1 MMNELLNQH
10 ESIKKNAGLFN
21 AKNIIAISVLILLIL
36 LIGFGAFYVR
46 YTWLESK
53 NITTKVV
60 LKEAHAIEVSLNGET
75 LKQLH
80 GVTADNNTQVYK
92 DLKMKLMALVDLY
105 SEARFIYFY
114 TRVNGKLFFMVDSEP
129 PQSKDCSPA
138 GQEYSE
144 EDPEARIPFDTGES
158 IISKPSTDRWG
169 TWVSVLVPIKNPE
182 TGEVFAVL
190 GMDYPANKWLNE
202 AKRAVAES
210 SIIVIAFI
218 LLLVA
223 LYVILKKNM
232 SLNIHNFECEIT
244 NKHMLAL
251 VAAADQID
259 DVIAVKDLDLR
270 VISGNKAF
278 VDVSGKSSV
287 SDLIG
292 RTDAEIYGISP
303 DVEPVKT
310 YMNDERHAQSLSAG
324 DYILRE
330 ENLILPDGQIRVI
343 LTKKFP
349 VYNINNKLIF
359 TGSISRDITERK
371 KAEVDLQ
378 NSKELAEAASVAKS
392 DFLSNMSHEI
402 RTPLNGVI
410 GFTELLRSTPLNKTQ
425 KEYLENAI
433 VSANSLLGVISDI
446 LDFSKIEAGK
456 LDLELVK
463 TDMVQLMESATDII
477 KVHAASKKI
486 ELLLSIQPDMP
497 RFALVDP
504 IRLKQI
510 LVNLMSN
517 AVKFTHTGE
526 VELNLSFEKKDE
538 KTGLFTLA
546 VRDTG
551 IGVKYLDRDKLFK
564 AFSQADTSTTRRYGG
579 TGLGLIISNSLAHK
593 MGSSIQFESEYGK
606 GSKFFFKIEASYEN
620 AEEVNLKHSKLIKR
634 VLVIDDNTNNRMILE
649 HTFKY
654 WGIDFV
660 GCDGGLAAIEVLNTA
675 ERFDLII
682 VDYHMPDIDGIETIK
697 RIRQDSRFSVE
708 KQAVIMLHSSSDDI
722 AIHDA
727 ARDLNIQFSL
737 TKPVKSDELYR
748 LIQNIE
754 FHPEVDNELSNQQT
768 LNVVDVS
775 SQLDSEIKIL
785 IAEDNKMN
793 MIVISKMLRNILPN
807 VALFEADNGE
817 EALIALNNVV
827 PDLILMDVQ
836 MPVMDGVEAT
846 KKIRSNADHPAAKVL
861 IVALTAGV
869 SKEEKEN
876 CYNVGMNYFLSKP
889 IDKDLLYEMIVKY
902 LDGTITLNEA
912 SVKDESIGIIHFDRD
927 KMNSKF
933 GNDAVVLKNLLAES
947 VIEFSKYIEE
957 IQQAILVD
965 GKLQI
970 KTTAHTLKGSAY
982 NMEFVQLGNLA
993 FEVEKNVENPD
1004 ALKVLA
1010 TSLVAEW
1017 VIVLALIS

>member
-1 MMNELLNQH
+1 MINELLNQQNN
-10 ESIKKNAGLFN
+10 IKKNAVLFN
-21 AKNIIAISVLILLIL
+21 AKNMIALYVLILFICV
-36 LIGFGAFYVR
+36 GAFYVR

-53 NITTKVV
+53 NRTTKNV
-60 LKEAHAIEVSLNGET
+60 LKEAHAIEVSLNGEM
-75 LKQLH
+75 LNKLH
-80 GVTADNNTQVYK
+80 GVAGDNNTEAYK
-92 DLKMKLMALVDLY
+92 DLKAKLIALVDVY

-114 TRVNGKLFFMVDSEP
+114 TRVDGKLFFMVDSEP
-129 PQSKDCSPA
+129 TQSKDYSPA

-144 EDPEARIPFDTGES
+144 EDPEARIPFDTGKS
-158 IISKPSTDRWG
+158 IITEPTADRWG
-169 TWVSVLVPIKNPE
+169 TWVSVLVPVKNPE
-182 TGEVFAVL
+182 TGKVVAVL
-190 GMDYPANKWLNE
+190 GIDYPANKWLNE
-202 AKRAVAES
+202 AKIAVIES

-218 LLLVA
+218 LLLIA
-223 LYVILKKNM
+223 LYIILKKNY
-232 SLNIHNFECEIT
+232 SLHIHNLEREIT

-251 VAAADQID
+251 IAAADQID
-259 DVIAVKDLDLR
+259 DVIAVKDLELR
-270 VISGNKAF
+270 VVSGNRAF
-278 VDVSGKSSV
+278 VDVAGKKYV

-292 RTDAEIYGISP
+292 RTDAEIFGVSP

-310 YMNDERHAQSLSAG
+310 YMSDERHAQTLKLG
-324 DYILRE
+324 DYIVRE
-330 ENLILPDGQIRVI
+330 ENLILPNGNTRVM

-349 VYNINNKLIF
+349 VYNANNELTF

-371 KAEVDLQ
+371 KAEVDLK

-477 KVHAASKKI
+477 KVHAATKKI

-517 AVKFTHTGE
+517 AVKFTHAGE
-526 VELNLSFEKKDE
+526 VELKLSFEKKDE
-538 KTGLFTLA
+538 KTGFFTLS

-551 IGVKYLDRDKLFK
+551 IGVKDTDRDKLFK

-593 MGSSIQFESEYGK
+593 MGSRIQFESVYGK
-606 GSKFFFKIEASYEN
+606 GSKFFFTVETSYET
-620 AEEVNLKHSKLIKR
+620 AEEANLKHSKLIKR
-634 VLVIDDNTNNRMILE
+634 VLVIDDNANNRMILE
-649 HTFKY
+649 HTFKH

-682 VDYHMPDIDGIETIK
+682 VDYHMPDIDGVETIK
-697 RIRQDSRFSVE
+697 RIRMDHRFSAE

-722 AIHDA
+722 AIHNA

-737 TKPVKSDELYR
+737 TKPVKSDELYCF
-748 LIQNIE
+748 LQNIE
-754 FHPEVDNELSNQQT
+754 TQPEVDNKLSNSPI

-775 SQLDSEIKIL
+775 PQLNSEIKIL

-793 MIVISKMLRNILPN
+793 MIVISKMLKNILPN
-807 VALFEADNGE
+807 VELFEAGNGE
-817 EALIALNNVV
+817 EALIVLNNIV
-827 PDLILMDVQ
+827 PDLVLMDVQ

-846 KKIRSNADHPAAKVL
+846 KKIRANANHPAAKVL

-869 SKEEKEN
+869 SKEEKKN
-876 CYNVGMNYFLSKP
+876 CYNAGMNYFLSKP

-902 LDGTITLNEA
+902 FDGTITLNEDSA
-912 SVKDESIGIIHFDRD
+912 KDEAIDIIHFDRD
-927 KMNSKF
+927 KMSLKF
-933 GNDAVVLKNLLAES
+933 GNEAGMLQDLLEES
-947 VIEFSKYIEE
+947 VVEFPKYIEE
-957 IQQAILVD
+957 VQLAISLDV
-965 GKLQI
+965 KSKI
-970 KTTAHTLKGSAY
+970 KSTAHTLKGSAY
-982 NMEFVQLGNLA
+982 NMEFLQLGDLA
-993 FEVEKNVENPD
+993 FEVEKNIENPD
-1004 ALKVLA
+1004 TLKVLA

-1017 VIVLALIS
+1017 AIVLTLIT

>member
-1 MMNELLNQH
+1 MINELLNQQN
-10 ESIKKNAGLFN
+10 SIKKNAVFFKT
-21 AKNIIAISVLILLIL
+21 KNIIAIYILILFIV
-36 LIGFGAFYVR
+36 FGAFYVR
-46 YTWLESK
+46 YTWVESK
-53 NITTKVV
+53 NRTTKDV
-60 LKEAHAIEVSLNGET
+60 LKEAHAIEVLLNGEA
-75 LKQLH
+75 LSQLH
-80 GVTADNNTQVYK
+80 GVPTDNNTQTYK
-92 DLKMKLMALVDLY
+92 DLKTKLMALVNVY
-105 SEARFIYFY
+105 HEARFIYFY
-114 TRVNGKLFFMVDSEP
+114 TKVDGKLFFMVDSEP
-129 PQSKDCSPA
+129 TQSKDCSPA
-138 GQEYSE
+138 GQEYTE
-144 EDPEARIPFDTGES
+144 EDPEARIPFDSGQSFIT
-158 IISKPSTDRWG
+158 KPTTDRWG
-169 TWVSVLVPIKNPE
+169 TWVSVLMPIKNPE
-182 TGEVFAVL
+182 TGKVFAVL
-190 GMDYPANKWLNE
+190 GIDYPADKWLNE
-202 AKRAVAES
+202 AKHAVAES
-210 SIIVIAFI
+210 SIVVFAFI
-218 LLLVA
+218 LLLMA
-223 LYVILKKNM
+223 MYIILKKNS
-232 SLNIHNFECEIT
+232 SLNIHNMEREIAD
-244 NKHMLAL
+244 KHMLAL

-259 DVIAVKDLDLR
+259 DVIAVKDLELR

-278 VDVSGKSSV
+278 VDVAGKSSM

-303 DVEPVKT
+303 DIEPVKT
-310 YMNDERHAQSLSAG
+310 YMDDERHAQTLSAG

-330 ENLILPDGQIRVI
+330 ENLILPDGQIRII

-349 VYNINNKLIF
+349 VYNANNKLIF

-371 KAEVDLQ
+371 KAEVDLK

-410 GFTELLRSTPLNKTQ
+410 GFTELLRSTPLDKTQ

-456 LDLELVK
+456 LDLELIK

-477 KVHAASKKI
+477 KVHAANKKI

-517 AVKFTHTGE
+517 AVKFTHDGE
-526 VELNLSFEKKDE
+526 VELSLSFEKQDE
-538 KTGLFTLA
+538 KIGFFTLA

-551 IGVKYLDRDKLFK
+551 IGVKDTDRDKLFK

-593 MGSSIQFESEYGK
+593 MGSRIQFESEFGK
-606 GSKFFFKIEASYEN
+606 GSKFFFTVETSYETAEN
-620 AEEVNLKHSKLIKR
+620 ANLKQSKLIKR
-634 VLVIDDNTNNRMILE
+634 VLVIDDNANNRMILE
-649 HTFKY
+649 HTFKH

-697 RIRQDSRFSVE
+697 RVRQDSRFSAE
-708 KQAVIMLHSSSDDI
+708 KQSVIMLHSSSDDI

-727 ARDLNIQFSL
+727 ARELNIQFSL

-748 LIQNIE
+748 LLQNIE
-754 FHPEVDNELSNQQT
+754 FQPEVDNSTVLNSVT
-768 LNVVDVS
+768 SNVVAVNP
-775 SQLDSEIKIL
+775 QLDSEVKIL

-793 MIVISKMLRNILPN
+793 MIVISKMLKNILPN
-807 VALFEADNGE
+807 VKVFEAGNGE
-817 EALIALNNVV
+817 EALSALNDVV
-827 PDLILMDVQ
+827 PDLVLMDVQ
-836 MPVMDGVEAT
+836 MPVMGGVEAT
-846 KKIRSNADHPAAKVL
+846 KRIRANTTHPAAKVL

-876 CYNVGMNYFLSKP
+876 CYNAGMNYFLSKP

-902 LDGTITLNEA
+902 LDGTITLNENSENNEA
-912 SVKDESIGIIHFDRD
+912 VGVIHFDKD
-927 KMNSKF
+927 KMNSKL
-933 GNDAVVLKNLLAES
+933 GNDDDVLKSLLSES
-947 VIEFSKYIEE
+947 VIEFPKYIDE
-957 IQQAILVD
+957 IQWAISAD
-965 GKLQI
+965 DKLQI
-970 KTTAHTLKGSAY
+970 KSTAHTLKGSAY

-993 FEVEKNVENPD
+993 LEVEQNAENHEV
-1004 ALKVLA
+1004 LKAMV
-1010 TSLVAEW
+1010 TSLVVEW
-1017 VIVLALIS
+1017 AVVFALIS

>member
-1 MMNELLNQH
+1 MINELLNQQN
-10 ESIKKNAGLFN
+10 SIKKNASLFN
-21 AKNIIAISVLILLIL
+21 VRNVIAMSVLILLIC
-36 LIGFGAFYVR
+36 FGAFYVR

-53 NITTKVV
+53 NKTTKDV
-60 LKEAHAIEVSLNGET
+60 LKEAHAIEVSLNGEA
-75 LKQLH
+75 LSQLH
-80 GVTADNNTQVYK
+80 GVPADNNTQMYK
-92 DLKMKLMALVDLY
+92 ELKTKLMAFVNVY
-105 SEARFIYFY
+105 NEARFIYFY
-114 TRVNGKLFFMVDSEP
+114 TKMDGKLFFMVDSEP
-129 PQSKDCSPA
+129 SQSKDCSPA
-138 GQEYSE
+138 GQEYTE
-144 EDPEARIPFDTGES
+144 EDPEARIPFDSGKS
-158 IISKPSTDRWG
+158 IITKPATDRWG
-169 TWVSVLVPIKNPE
+169 TWVSVLVPMKNPE

-190 GMDYPANKWLNE
+190 GIDYPADKWLSE
-202 AKRAVAES
+202 AKRAVTES
-210 SIIVIAFI
+210 SVIVIAFL

-223 LYVILKKNM
+223 MYIILKKNS
-232 SLNIHNFECEIT
+232 SLNIHNMEREIT
-244 NKHMLAL
+244 DKHMLAL

-259 DVIAVKDLDLR
+259 DVIAVKDLDMR

-278 VDVSGKSSV
+278 VDVAGKASMA
-287 SDLIG
+287 DLIG
-292 RTDAEIYGISP
+292 RTDAEIFGISP

-310 YMNDERHAQSLSAG
+310 YMTDERHAQTLSLG
-324 DYILRE
+324 EYIVRE
-330 ENLILPDGQIRVI
+330 ENLILPDGSIQIM

-349 VYNINNKLIF
+349 VYNTDNKLIF
-359 TGSISRDITERK
+359 TGSISRDITARK
-371 KAEVDLQ
+371 KAEVDLK

-410 GFTELLRSTPLNKTQ
+410 GFTELLRSTPLNNTQ

-456 LDLELVK
+456 LDLELIK

-477 KVHAASKKI
+477 KVHAANKKI

-517 AVKFTHTGE
+517 AVKFTHNGE
-526 VELNLSFEKKDE
+526 VELRLSFEKKDE
-538 KTGLFTLA
+538 KTGFFTLS

-551 IGVKYLDRDKLFK
+551 IGVKDTDRDKLFK

-593 MGSSIQFESEYGK
+593 MGSRIQFESEFGE
-606 GSKFFFKIEASYEN
+606 GSKFFFTVETSYET
-620 AEEVNLKHSKLIKR
+620 AEDASLKQSKLIKR
-634 VLVIDDNTNNRMILE
+634 VLVIDDNANNRMILE
-649 HTFKY
+649 HTFKH

-682 VDYHMPDIDGIETIK
+682 VDYHMPDIDGIETI
-697 RIRQDSRFSVE
+697 RRVRQDSRFSPE

-737 TKPVKSDELYR
+737 TKPVKSDELYCF
-748 LIQNIE
+748 LQNIE
-754 FHPEVDNELSNQQT
+754 EQPEVDSKLPNSQTINMAELTPQ
-768 LNVVDVS
+768 LN
-775 SQLDSEIKIL
+775 SEIKIL

-793 MIVISKMLRNILPN
+793 MIVISKMLKNILPN
-807 VALFEADNGE
+807 VKLFEAGNGD
-817 EALIALNNVV
+817 EALSALNDVV
-827 PDLILMDVQ
+827 PDLVLMDVQ

-846 KKIRSNADHPAAKVL
+846 KRIRANTTHPSAKVL

-869 SKEEKEN
+869 SREEKDN
-876 CYNVGMNYFLSKP
+876 CYNAGMNYFLSKP

-902 LDGTITLNEA
+902 LDGTITLNENLENKEA
-912 SVKDESIGIIHFDRD
+912 VGMIHFDRD
-927 KMNSKF
+927 KMNSKI
-933 GNDAVVLKNLLAES
+933 GNDDDVLKSLLSES
-947 VIEFSKYIEE
+947 VIEFPKYLDE
-957 IQQAILVD
+957 IQRAISAD
-965 GKLQI
+965 DKLQI
-970 KTTAHTLKGSAY
+970 KAAAHTLKGSAY
-982 NMEFVQLGNLA
+982 NMEFMQLGNLA
-993 FEVEKNVENPD
+993 LEVEQNAENHEV
-1004 ALKVLA
+1004 LKALA
-1010 TSLVAEW
+1010 TSLIIEW
-1017 VIVLALIS
+1017 AVVLALIS

>member
-1 MMNELLNQH
+1 MIDELLNQQN
-10 ESIKKNAGLFN
+10 SIKNNAVFFKT
-21 AKNIIAISVLILLIL
+21 KNIITLCILILFIV
-36 LIGFGAFYVR
+36 FGAFYVR
-46 YTWLESK
+46 YTWVESK
-53 NITTKVV
+53 NGTTRNV

-75 LKQLH
+75 LSQLR
-80 GVTADNNTQVYK
+80 GVPSDNNTQTYK
-92 DLKMKLMALVDLY
+92 DMKTKLMALVNIY
-105 SEARFIYFY
+105 NEARFIYFY
-114 TRVNGKLFFMVDSEP
+114 TMVDGKLFFMVDSEP
-129 PQSKDCSPA
+129 TQSKDCSPA
-138 GQEYSE
+138 GQEYTE
-144 EDPEARIPFDTGES
+144 EDPEVRIPFES
-158 IISKPSTDRWG
+158 GKSLITKPATDRWG

-190 GMDYPANKWLNE
+190 GVDYPANKWLND

-210 SIIVIAFI
+210 SIVVLAFI
-218 LLLVA
+218 LLLIA
-223 LYVILKKNM
+223 MYVILKKN
-232 SLNIHNFECEIT
+232 SNLNIHNLEREIT

-270 VISGNKAF
+270 VVSGNKAF
-278 VDVSGKSSV
+278 VDVAGKSSM

-292 RTDAEIYGISP
+292 RTDAEIFGISP
-303 DVEPVKT
+303 DVEPVRT
-310 YMNDERHAQSLSAG
+310 YMSDERHAQTLHLG
-324 DYILRE
+324 DYIVRE
-330 ENLILPDGQIRVI
+330 ENLILPDGKTII
-343 LTKKFP
+343 MLTKKFP
-349 VYNINNKLIF
+349 VYNTDNKLIF
-359 TGSISRDITERK
+359 TGSISRDITARK
-371 KAEVDLQ
+371 KAEVELK

-410 GFTELLRSTPLNKTQ
+410 GFTELLRSTPLNNTQ

-456 LDLELVK
+456 LDLELIK

-477 KVHAASKKI
+477 KVHAANKKI

-517 AVKFTHTGE
+517 AVKFTHHGE
-526 VELNLSFEKKDE
+526 VELRLSFEKKDE
-538 KTGLFTLA
+538 KTGFFTLA

-551 IGVKYLDRDKLFK
+551 IGVKDTDRDKLFK

-579 TGLGLIISNSLAHK
+579 TGLGLIISNSLAQK
-593 MGSSIQFESEYGK
+593 MGSRIQFESDFGK
-606 GSKFFFKIEASYEN
+606 GSKFFFTVETSYEK
-620 AEEVNLKHSKLIKR
+620 AEDANLKQAKSIKR
-634 VLVIDDNTNNRMILE
+634 VLVIDDNSNNRMILE
-649 HTFKY
+649 HTFKH

-682 VDYHMPDIDGIETIK
+682 VDYHMPDIDGIETI
-697 RIRQDSRFSVE
+697 RRVRQDSRFSPE

-737 TKPVKSDELYR
+737 TKPVKSDELHR
-748 LIQNIE
+748 LLKNIE
-754 FHPEVDNELSNQQT
+754 FQPEVDTKVPNLQT
-768 LNVVDVS
+768 TTQMVDVLP
-775 SQLDSEIKIL
+775 QLTSEIKIL

-793 MIVISKMLRNILPN
+793 MIVISKMLKNILPN
-807 VALFEADNGE
+807 VKLFEAGNGE
-817 EALIALNNVV
+817 EALIALNDVV
-827 PDLILMDVQ
+827 PDLVLMDVQ

-846 KKIRSNADHPAAKVL
+846 KRIRANTVHPAAKVL

-876 CYNVGMNYFLSKP
+876 CYNAGMNYFLSKP

-902 LDGTITLNEA
+902 LDGTITLNEN
-912 SVKDESIGIIHFDRD
+912 SVKDESVGIIHFDRD
-927 KMNSKF
+927 KMNSKI
-933 GNDAVVLKNLLAES
+933 GNDDDVMKSLLSES
-947 VIEFSKYIEE
+947 VIEFPKYLDE
-957 IQQAILVD
+957 IQRAISAD
-965 GKLQI
+965 DKPQI
-970 KTTAHTLKGSAY
+970 KATAHTLKGSAY
-982 NMEFVQLGNLA
+982 NMEFMRLGNLA
-993 FEVEKNVENPD
+993 LEVEQNADNHQV
-1004 ALKVLA
+1004 LKILT
-1010 TSLVAEW
+1010 TSLKIEW
-1017 VIVLALIS
+1017 AVVLALIS

>member
-1 MMNELLNQH
+1 MINELLSQH

-21 AKNIIAISVLILLIL
+21 TRNVIAISVLIL

-53 NITTKVV
+53 NKTTKNV

-75 LKQLH
+75 LKKLH
-80 GVTADNNTQVYK
+80 GLSTDNNTPAYK
-92 DLKMKLMALVDLY
+92 DLKTKLMALVNVY
-105 SEARFIYFY
+105 HEARFIYFY
-114 TRVNGKLFFMVDSEP
+114 TKVDGKLFFMVDSEP
-129 PQSKDCSPA
+129 SQSKDCSPA
-138 GQEYSE
+138 GQEYTE
-144 EDPEARIPFDTGES
+144 EDPEARIPFDSGKSLIT
-158 IISKPSTDRWG
+158 KPATDRWG
-169 TWVSVLVPIKNPE
+169 TWVSVLVPMKNPE

-190 GMDYPANKWLNE
+190 GIDYPANKWLND

-210 SIIVIAFI
+210 SVIVISF
-218 LLLVA
+218 LLLLFA
-223 LYVILKKNM
+223 LYIISKKNL
-232 SLNIHNFECEIT
+232 SLNIHNQEREIN
-244 NKHMLAL
+244 NKHILAL

-259 DVIAVKDLDLR
+259 DVIAVKDLELK

-278 VDVSGKSSV
+278 VDVAGKTSIA
-287 SDLIG
+287 DLLG
-292 RTDAEIYGISP
+292 KTDAEIFGISP
-303 DVEPVKT
+303 DVEPVRT
-310 YMNDERHAQSLSAG
+310 YMSDERHAQTLSLG
-324 DYILRE
+324 EYIVRE
-330 ENLILPDGQIRVI
+330 ENLILPDGSIQIM

-349 VYNINNKLIF
+349 VYNTDNKLIF
-359 TGSISRDITERK
+359 TGSISRDITARK
-371 KAEVDLQ
+371 KAEVELQ
-378 NSKELAEAASVAKS
+378 NSKELAEAASIAKS

-477 KVHAASKKI
+477 KVHAANKKI

-517 AVKFTHTGE
+517 AVKFTHHGE
-526 VELNLSFEKKDE
+526 VELRLSFEKKDE
-538 KTGLFTLA
+538 KTGFFTLA

-551 IGVKYLDRDKLFK
+551 IGVKDTDRDKLFK

-593 MGSSIQFESEYGK
+593 MGSRIQFESEYGK
-606 GSKFFFKIEASYEN
+606 GSKFFFTLETSYET
-620 AEEVNLKHSKLIKR
+620 AEEANLKHSKLIKR
-634 VLVIDDNTNNRMILE
+634 VLVIDDNDNNRMILE
-649 HTFKY
+649 HTFKH
-654 WGIDFV
+654 WGIEFV
-660 GCDGGLAAIEVLNTA
+660 GCDGGLAAIEVLDTA
-675 ERFDLII
+675 KHFDLII
-682 VDYHMPDIDGIETIK
+682 VDYHMPDIDGVETI
-697 RIRQDSRFSVE
+697 RRVRQDSRFSPE

-737 TKPVKSDELYR
+737 TKPVKSDELYCF
-748 LIQNIE
+748 LQNIE
-754 FHPEVDNELSNQQT
+754 EQPEVDNKLSNSQT
-768 LNVVDVS
+768 INMAELTPQLN
-775 SQLDSEIKIL
+775 SEIKIL

-793 MIVISKMLRNILPN
+793 MIVISKMLKNILPN
-807 VALFEADNGE
+807 AKLFEAGNGE
-817 EALIALNNVV
+817 EALAVLNDVV
-827 PDLILMDVQ
+827 PDLVLMDVQ

-846 KKIRSNADHPAAKVL
+846 KKIRANTTNPSAKVL

-869 SKEEKEN
+869 SREEKDN
-876 CYNVGMNYFLSKP
+876 CYNAGMNYFLSKP

-902 LDGTITLNEA
+902 LDGTITLNDNLGNKET
-912 SVKDESIGIIHFDRD
+912 VGVIHFDRD
-927 KMNSKF
+927 KMNSKI
-933 GNDAVVLKNLLAES
+933 GNDDDVLNSLLSES
-947 VIEFSKYIEE
+947 VIEFPKYIDE
-957 IQQAILVD
+957 IQRAISAED
-965 GKLQI
+965 KPQI
-970 KTTAHTLKGSAY
+970 KATAHTLKGSAY
-982 NMEFVQLGNLA
+982 NMEFMHLGNLA
-993 FEVEKNVENPD
+993 LEVEQNAENPETLK
-1004 ALKVLA
+1004 ALS
-1010 TSLVAEW
+1010 TSLIIEW
-1017 VIVLALIS
+1017 AVVLALIS

>member
-1 MMNELLNQH
+1 MINELLNQQK
-10 ESIKKNAGLFN
+10 SIKKNASLLN
-21 AKNIIAISVLILLIL
+21 SKNIIAISVLLL

-46 YTWLESK
+46 YTWQESK
-53 NITTKVV
+53 NRTTKDV
-60 LKEAHAIEVSLNGET
+60 LKEAHAIEVSLNGEA
-75 LKQLH
+75 LSQLH
-80 GVTADNNTQVYK
+80 GVPADNNKPAYK
-92 DLKMKLMALVDLY
+92 ELKTKLMALVGVY
-105 SEARFIYFY
+105 NESRFIYFY
-114 TRVNGKLFFMVDSEP
+114 TKVNGKLFFMVDSEP
-129 PQSKDCSPA
+129 IQSKDCSPA
-138 GQEYSE
+138 GQEYTE
-144 EDPEARIPFDTGES
+144 EDLEARIPFES
-158 IISKPSTDRWG
+158 GKSLITKPATDCWG
-169 TWVSVLVPIKNPE
+169 TWVSVFVPIKNPE

-190 GMDYPANKWLNE
+190 GIDYPANKWLNE
-202 AKRAVAES
+202 AKRAVTES
-210 SIIVIAFI
+210 SIVVFAF
-218 LLLVA
+218 LLLLMA
-223 LYVILKKNM
+223 MYIILKKNA
-232 SLNIHNFECEIT
+232 SLNIHNLEREIT
-244 NKHMLAL
+244 DKHMLAL

-278 VDVSGKSSV
+278 VDVAGKSSM

-292 RTDAEIYGISP
+292 RTDAEIFGISP

-310 YMNDERHAQSLSAG
+310 YMNDERHAQTLHSG
-324 DYILRE
+324 DYIVRE
-330 ENLILPDGQIRVI
+330 ENLILPDGQIQI
-343 LTKKFP
+343 MMTKKFP
-349 VYNINNKLIF
+349 VYNANNKLIF

-371 KAEVDLQ
+371 KAEVELL

-410 GFTELLRSTPLNKTQ
+410 GFTELLRSTPLNNTQ

-477 KVHAASKKI
+477 KVHAANKKI

-517 AVKFTHTGE
+517 AVKFTHNGE
-526 VELNLSFEKKDE
+526 VELRLSFERKDD
-538 KTGLFTLA
+538 KTGFFTLA

-551 IGVKYLDRDKLFK
+551 IGVKDTDRDKLFK

-593 MGSSIQFESEYGK
+593 MGSCIQFESEYGS
-606 GSKFFFKIEASYEN
+606 GSKFHFTVETLYET
-620 AEEVNLKHSKLIKR
+620 AESANLKQSKLIKR
-634 VLVIDDNTNNRMILE
+634 VLVIDDNANNRMILE
-649 HTFKY
+649 HTFKH

-675 ERFDLII
+675 NRFDLII

-697 RIRQDSRFSVE
+697 RIRMDSRFSAE
-708 KQAVIMLHSSSDDI
+708 KQSVIMLHSSSDDI

-727 ARDLNIQFSL
+727 ARELSIQFSL

-748 LIQNIE
+748 LLQNIE
-754 FHPEVDNELSNQQT
+754 YQPEVDNSTVLNPQTSN
-768 LNVVDVS
+768 VIAVDP
-775 SQLDSEIKIL
+775 QLDSEIKIL

-793 MIVISKMLRNILPN
+793 MIVISKMLKNILPN
-807 VALFEADNGE
+807 VKLFEAANGE
-817 EALIALNNVV
+817 EALGALNSIV
-827 PDLILMDVQ
+827 PDLVLMDVQ

-846 KKIRSNADHPAAKVL
+846 RKIRANVAHPTAKVL

-876 CYNVGMNYFLSKP
+876 CYRAGMNYFLSKP
-889 IDKDLLYEMIVKY
+889 IDKNLLYEMIIKY
-902 LDGTITLNEA
+902 FAGTITLNED
-912 SVKDESIGIIHFDRD
+912 SKQSKMLDIVHFDRD
-927 KMNSKF
+927 KMNSKL
-933 GNDAVVLKNLLAES
+933 GNDDDVLKTLLAES
-947 VIEFSKYIEE
+947 VIEFPKYIDE
-957 IQQAILVD
+957 IQQAITVY
-965 GKLQI
+965 GKPQI

-993 FEVEKNVENPD
+993 LEVEQNVENPD
-1004 ALKVLA
+1004 VLKALA
-1010 TSLVAEW
+1010 ISLVDEW
-1017 VIVLALIS
+1017 TIVSDLIS

>member
-1 MMNELLNQH
+1 MINELLNQQN
-10 ESIKKNAGLFN
+10 SIRKNAGFLN
-21 AKNIIAISVLILLIL
+21 IKNIIAISVLILLVC
-36 LIGFGAFYVR
+36 FGAFYVR

-53 NITTKVV
+53 NRTTKDV
-60 LKEAHAIEVSLNGET
+60 LKEAHAIEVSLNGKE
-75 LKQLH
+75 LAQLR
-80 GVTADNNTQVYK
+80 GVPADNNTQTYK
-92 DLKMKLMALVDLY
+92 DMKTKLMALINVY
-105 SEARFIYFY
+105 HEARFIYFY
-114 TRVNGKLFFMVDSEP
+114 TKVDGKLFFMVDSEP
-129 PQSKDCSPA
+129 TQSKDCSPA
-138 GQEYSE
+138 GQEYTE
-144 EDPEARIPFDTGES
+144 EDPEARIPFDSGQSLIT
-158 IISKPSTDRWG
+158 KPATDRWG

-190 GMDYPANKWLNE
+190 GIDYPADKWLNE

-218 LLLVA
+218 LLLMA
-223 LYVILKKNM
+223 MYIILKKNS
-232 SLNIHNFECEIT
+232 SLNIHNLEREIT

-278 VDVSGKSSV
+278 VDVAGKGSI
-287 SDLIG
+287 SDLTG
-292 RTDAEIYGISP
+292 RTDAEIFGISP
-303 DVEPVKT
+303 DVEPVRT
-310 YMNDERHAQSLSAG
+310 YMNDERHAQTLSSG
-324 DYILRE
+324 EYIVRE
-330 ENLILPDGQIRVI
+330 ENLILPDGAIQIM

-349 VYNINNKLIF
+349 VYNTDNKLIF
-359 TGSISRDITERK
+359 TGSISRDITARK
-371 KAEVDLQ
+371 KAEVELQ

-477 KVHAASKKI
+477 KVHAANKKI

-517 AVKFTHTGE
+517 AVKFTHNGE
-526 VELNLSFEKKDE
+526 VELRLSFEKKDE
-538 KTGLFTLA
+538 KTGFFTLA

-551 IGVKYLDRDKLFK
+551 IGVKDTDRDKLFK

-593 MGSSIQFESEYGK
+593 MGSRIQFESEFGK
-606 GSKFFFKIEASYEN
+606 GSKFFFTVETSYES
-620 AEEVNLKHSKLIKR
+620 AEDANQKQSKSIKR
-634 VLVIDDNTNNRMILE
+634 VLVIDDNDNNRMILE
-649 HTFKY
+649 HTFKH

-682 VDYHMPDIDGIETIK
+682 VDYHMPDIDGIETI
-697 RIRQDSRFSVE
+697 RRVRQDSRFSPE

-737 TKPVKSDELYR
+737 TKPVKSDELYCF
-748 LIQNIE
+748 LQNIE
-754 FHPEVDNELSNQQT
+754 EQPEVDNKLSNSQT
-768 LNVVDVS
+768 INMTDLTPELN
-775 SQLDSEIKIL
+775 SEIKIL

-793 MIVISKMLRNILPN
+793 MIVISKMLKNILPN
-807 VALFEADNGE
+807 VKLFEAANGE
-817 EALIALNNVV
+817 EAMTVLNAVV

-846 KKIRSNADHPAAKVL
+846 KRIRANTTHPAAKVL

-869 SKEEKEN
+869 SREEKDN
-876 CYNVGMNYFLSKP
+876 CYNAGMNYFLSKP
-889 IDKDLLYEMIVKY
+889 IDKDLLYEMIIKY
-902 LDGTITLNEA
+902 LDGTITLNANLGDKEA
-912 SVKDESIGIIHFDRD
+912 VGVIHFDRD
-927 KMNSKF
+927 KMNSKI
-933 GNDAVVLKNLLAES
+933 GDDDEVLKSLLSES
-947 VIEFSKYIEE
+947 VIEFPKYIDE
-957 IQQAILVD
+957 IQRAISAD
-965 GKLQI
+965 DKPQI
-970 KTTAHTLKGSAY
+970 KATAHTLKGSAY
-982 NMEFVQLGNLA
+982 NMEFMQLGNLA
-993 FEVEKNVENPD
+993 LEVEQNAENHEV
-1004 ALKVLA
+1004 LKALA
-1010 TSLVAEW
+1010 TSLIIEW
-1017 VIVLALIS
+1017 AVVLALIS